1 MAQTRFGLPNWFT
14 SSLLLWMT
22 LRQFQKPQPPN
33 PAAAAAAA
41 AAEAVAAG
49 ERGGGGWSAPAAAAE
64 EPAGNGERKG
74 EKDIGG
80 REKKEEG
87 GGSKANREI
96 FSPFVR
102 QQCRPQ
108 VVTLLNILTLQ
119 LQAEEFLY
127 IKLEGRTSRLWVSR
141 SGLPALPTDVLL
153 AIARFVRVIFEGDI
167 EVGRLALKAEKTTM
181 EVVAERGREGRSE
194 GGGGPA

>member
-1 MAQTRFGLPNWFT
+1 MYRAILNFCLNRVPLQDKRIINALVRLCESPLKDPAMAQTRFGLPNWFT

-119 LQAEEFLY
+119 LQAEVSPVPPSLPPSLPPLFAP
-127 IKLEGRTSRLWVSR
+127 RSSFTSNSKDAPPVC
-141 SGLPALPTDVLL
+141 G
-153 AIARFVRVIFEGDI
+153 
-167 EVGRLALKAEKTTM
+167 
-181 EVVAERGREGRSE
+181 
-194 GGGGPA
+194 